1 MGDDYRIQRAEGDRK
16 PTTAK
21 VNSGNNVLESR
32 VFKEGA
38 IYLFI
43 RADYKKPT
51 WMCRVKIPN
60 RTGYLYR
67 STRTTNEH
75 EAFSFAENLY
85 LDELVKSRGQPLNAG
100 RRIGKAIDEY
110 VERFETQRSILSI
123 HYKLLLMERCRP
135 FLEKKT
141 FDQLDTRLISELYD
155 ELSKQSTKGS
165 LAENSIK
172 RIESDL
178 RHFLNWCI
186 EAGFI
191 DELPKFPRIK
201 TQPSRRP
208 HFDSKAWRTL
218 VRHLREFIKVTNQ
231 KTLRDRS
238 MLRDYVLVLG
248 NTGIRVGEA
257 HRLKWR
263 DVREELG
270 DEEGLSFVVLT
281 VRGKT
286 GIREVVARNTDVKKY
301 LRRVFQL
308 RVKELSEINGEPTE
322 PDLDSYIFSHLDGS
336 PIKSFKRSFNSLIR
350 SAGVEY
356 DTYGEKRTVY
366 SLRHTY
372 ATFRLL
378 EGTNHYALAQNMGT
392 SVSMLEKHYG
402 HTTNVSAAEEL
413 TKSRTRS
420 HGSKSSSITN
430 SKSKFGWLSQ

>member
-1 MGDDYRIQRAEGDRK
+1 M
-16 PTTAK
+16 
-21 VNSGNNVLESR
+21 ESK
-32 VFKEGA
+32 VFKDGA

-43 RADYKKPT
+43 RPDYKKRT
-51 WMCRVKIPN
+51 WMCRIKVPN
-60 RTGYLYR
+60 RNGYIYR
-67 STRTTNEH
+67 STRTTDLH
-75 EAFSFAENLY
+75 EAYSFAEKVY
-85 LDELVKSRGQPLNAG
+85 HQELVKALGGSTPNGK
-100 RRIGKAIDEY
+100 RIGKAIDEY
-110 VERFETQRSILSI
+110 IEHFDCQRSVLSI
-123 HYKLLLMERCRP
+123 HYKLLLIERCRT

-141 FDQLDTRLISELYD
+141 FGQLDTRTLLQLYD

-165 LAENSIK
+165 LSENSIK
-172 RIESDL
+172 RIQSDL
-178 RHFLNWCI
+178 RHFLNWSI

-191 DELPKFPRIK
+191 DDLPKFPKIK
-201 TQPSRRP
+201 TQASRRP

-238 MLRDYVLVLG
+238 MLRDYVLILG

-257 HRLKWR
+257 HGLKWR
-263 DVREELG
+263 DIREELG
-270 DEEGLSFVVLT
+270 EGEGDSFVVLT

-286 GIREVVARNTDVKKY
+286 GQREVVARNTDVKKY
-301 LRRVFQL
+301 LRRVLEL
-308 RVKELSEINGEPTE
+308 RTKELTDINGTKTE
-322 PDLDSYIFSHLDGS
+322 PSPDSYVFSHPDGT
-336 PIKSFKRSFNSLIR
+336 PIKSFKKSFNSLIR

-356 DTYGEKRTVY
+356 DSFGSKRTVY

-413 TKSRTRS
+413 TKSRPRS
-420 HGSKSSSITN
+420 HEKRDVPKAGKKSE
-430 SKSKFGWLSQ
+430 FGWLTS

>member
-1 MGDDYRIQRAEGDRK
+1 MKSSEAVDSDDPAS
-16 PTTAK
+16 
-21 VNSGNNVLESR
+21 VNSEKNVLESKT
-32 VFKEGA
+32 FKDGA

-43 RADYKKPT
+43 RPDYKKRT
-51 WMCRVKIPN
+51 WMCRVKVPN
-60 RTGYLYR
+60 GNGYVYR
-67 STRTTNEH
+67 STRTTDEH
-75 EAFSFAENLY
+75 EAYSFAEKLY
-85 LDELVKSRGQPLNAG
+85 HEQLVKALSGPEQQKQ
-100 RRIGKAIDEY
+100 RIGKAIDEY
-110 VERFETQRSILSI
+110 VQRFEVKRSTLSI
-123 HYKLLLMERCRP
+123 HYKLLLIERCRS

-141 FDQLDTRLISELYD
+141 FDQLDPRLISQLYD

-165 LAENSIK
+165 LSENSIK
-172 RIESDL
+172 RIQSDL
-178 RHFLNWCI
+178 RHFLNWSI

-201 TQPSRRP
+201 TQASRRP

-218 VRHLREFIKVTNQ
+218 VRHLREFIKVTNG

-238 MLRDYVLVLG
+238 MLREYVLILG

-257 HRLKWR
+257 QGLKWR
-263 DVREELG
+263 DIREELG
-270 DEEGLSFVVLT
+270 DEEGQSYVVFT

-286 GIREVVARNTDVKKY
+286 GTREVVARNTDVKTY
-301 LRRVFQL
+301 LRRLFDL
-308 RVKELSEINGEPTE
+308 RVEELSEHHGSPTE
-322 PDLDSYIFSHLDGS
+322 PNLGSYVFSHPDGS
-336 PIKSFKRSFNSLIR
+336 PIKSFKKSFNSLIR

-356 DTYGEKRTVY
+356 DSFGSKRTVY

-413 TKSRTRS
+413 TKSRPRS
-420 HGSKSSSITN
+420 HGKKASSKGGK
-430 SKSKFGWLSQ
+430 KSEFDWLNN